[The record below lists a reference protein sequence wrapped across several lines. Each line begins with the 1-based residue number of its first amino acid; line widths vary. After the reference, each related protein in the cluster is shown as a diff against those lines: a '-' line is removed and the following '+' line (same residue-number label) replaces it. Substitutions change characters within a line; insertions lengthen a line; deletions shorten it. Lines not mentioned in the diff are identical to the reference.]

1 MKPWFEKEAEI
12 IPFPKKPE
20 RQVIKMPS
28 VSEYPDFITGVQDLQ
43 ARLKKGQIGKD
54 SYDRLYQDL
63 IHRFMKKESFETPWF
78 LREDVTSQ
86 TDQTIDKIADIGKK
100 TNDPKIND
108 HIKKVFQKVIDY
120 ANKALGKTQE
130 SMNEQPAV
138 AITST
143 DQGAML
149 VKNKLDDMAKK
160 FGNLNPN
167 LKQYVEKQFNDIFAF
182 AQKTGVE
189 KGAADERQALNDFL
203 IKFDSTIDALT
214 NKITSSEQAFIDANS
229 GDPTKKVQKSIS
241 TKKNTI
247 SVIKQVIRSIFSG
260 KVFKQGTIGD
270 RELQKKLLSFLN
282 AAKEGIVDWGKILQ
296 AGKGKKASVESF
308 VPSEYKEIFEMF
320 KTQLFRARPPT
331 TAGAWGP
338 GEVGLIL
345 LGNPITKASD
355 SGDLQDAKTGAK
367 FELKGSNKATKGGRL
382 SPEGLST
389 TKMPGVFNNLKDR
402 YIGTKAL
409 RKAGTKSSLNKPSFN
424 TSFIDAFND
433 LIDSGLKVK
442 TKEFVTDVIK
452 GAFTDQIPTDKEL
465 EPYVAK
471 MIKGNKIDPQSF
483 LRNYSK
489 FLFDRYQGTGKDT
502 SFQNVIVF
510 NPGTTTYTV
519 LDSSKD
525 LDSPDLKIT
534 GGIEFNAT
542 QVPKSPQI
550 GIA

>member
-1 MKPWFEKEAEI
+1 MKPWFEKESN
-12 IPFPKKPE
+12 
-20 RQVIKMPS
+20 VIKFPQPKAKVIQMPNVAS
-28 VSEYPDFITGVQDLQ
+28 YPDFLTGVKDLHNRKDRGEISQDSHD
-43 ARLKKGQIGKD
+43 K
-54 SYDRLYQDL
+54 LYTDL

-78 LREDVTSQ
+78 LREDATAQ

-100 TNDPKIND
+100 TKDPKLQD

-120 ANKALGKTQE
+120 ANKTLGNTQE
-130 SMNEQPAV
+130 NINEQPAT
-138 AITST
+138 AMAST

-149 VKNKLDDMAKK
+149 VKNKLDDMVEK
-160 FGNLNPN
+160 FGNLDGK
-167 LKQYVEKQFNDIFAF
+167 LKQFVEKQFNDIFAY

-203 IKFDSTIDALT
+203 TKFDSRIDALT
-214 NKITSSEQAFIDANS
+214 NKITSSEQAYIDANS
-229 GDPTKKVQKSIS
+229 GDKTKKVQKSIS
-241 TKKNTI
+241 TKQKTI

-260 KVFKQGTIGD
+260 KVFKQGTIGN
-270 RELQKKLLSFLN
+270 RELQKKLLDFLK

-296 AGKGKKASVESF
+296 AGKGKKARVESF
-308 VPSEYKEIFEMF
+308 VPAEFKEIFEMF
-320 KTQLFRARPPT
+320 KTQLFSARPPT

-355 SGDLQDAKTGAK
+355 SGDLQDANTGEK

-382 SPEGLST
+382 SPKGLST
-389 TKMPGVFNNLKDR
+389 DKIVGKFKTLTKR

-409 RKAGTKSSLNKPSFN
+409 RKAGAKSSLNGNSFN
-424 TSFIDAFND
+424 KSFIDEFNA

-442 TKEFVTDVIK
+442 TKEFVTNTIK

-465 EPYVAK
+465 EPYVRK
-471 MIKGNKIDPQSF
+471 MIKGRKIDPESF

-489 FLFDRYQGTGKDT
+489 FLFDRYQGTGDDT
-502 SFQNVIVF
+502 SFQNIIVF

-519 LDSSKD
+519 LDSSQD

-534 GGIEFNAT
+534 GGIEFGAT